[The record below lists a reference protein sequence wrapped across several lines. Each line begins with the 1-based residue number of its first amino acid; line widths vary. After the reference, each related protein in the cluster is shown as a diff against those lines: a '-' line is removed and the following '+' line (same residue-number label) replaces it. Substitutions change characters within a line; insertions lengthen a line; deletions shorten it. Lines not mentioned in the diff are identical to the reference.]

1 VSRLALTQW
10 GALLA
15 LGAMTVVSCSSSGG
29 VDTEG
34 SASPSSA
41 VATTTTTTTPVTTIA
56 ATTTSVAS
64 DDGGAIVFEFS
75 SAASIEGWSN
85 VDDTVMGGVSSSSTT
100 WESGR
105 LVFSGMVSLDNNGGF
120 TSTQSPLD
128 PTLGARF
135 DGADALIVRAEGDGK
150 TYVLQLRTETQRYIA
165 RFTTVAGAT
174 NDYPLPLSEFEPVTP
189 FLDPAPDAAP
199 LGPSAVAQ
207 AAVYLLDKQTGEFRL
222 AIESITAA

>member
-1 VSRLALTQW
+1 
-10 GALLA
+10 
-15 LGAMTVVSCSSSGG
+15 
-29 VDTEG
+29 
-34 SASPSSA
+34 
-41 VATTTTTTTPVTTIA
+41 
-56 ATTTSVAS
+56 
-64 DDGGAIVFEFS
+64 
-75 SAASIEGWSN
+75 
-85 VDDTVMGGVSSSSTT
+85 
-100 WESGR
+100 
-105 LVFSGMVSLDNNGGF
+105 MVSLDNNGGF
-120 TSTQSPLD
+120 TSTQSSLD

-174 NDYPLPLSEFEPVTP
+174 NDYRLPLSEFEPVTP

-199 LGPSAVAQ
+199 LVPSAVAQ